1 MKTLYVLRHAKS
13 SWDDASLGDH
23 DRPLTGRGRRA
34 ASLIGKYMREE
45 GIRPQL
51 VLSSS
56 ATRAR
61 QTLDG
66 LGDGAGT
73 VEVESDL
80 YLASGDELTARLR
93 RVEPEVASVMVIG
106 HNPGMQDLVVTLA
119 TQGADLDRV
128 KEKFPT
134 AALATLVIDG
144 DWSDLGERDARLVA
158 LVFPKDLGR

>member
-1 MKTLYVLRHAKS
+1 MRTLYVLRHAKS
-13 SWDDASLGDH
+13 SWDDATLDDH

-34 ASLIGKYMREE
+34 AALIGKHMAKE
-45 GIRPQL
+45 GIRPQI
-51 VLSSS
+51 VLCSS

-61 QTLDG
+61 QTLER
-66 LGDGAGT
+66 LGDGVGT

-93 RVEPEVASVMVIG
+93 KVQPEIASVMVIG

-119 TQGADLDRV
+119 THGADLDRV
-128 KEKFPT
+128 REKLPT
-134 AALATLVIDG
+134 AAIATIEIDG

-158 LVFPKDLGR
+158 LAYPKDLGR

>member
-1 MKTLYVLRHAKS
+1 MRTLYVLRHAKS

-34 ASLIGKYMREE
+34 AALIGKHMREE

-51 VLSSS
+51 VLCSS

-66 LGDGAGT
+66 LGGGAET
-73 VEVESDL
+73 VEVGSDL

-93 RVEPEVASVMVIG
+93 KLEPELASVMVIG